1 MSTAQDSG
9 RVYALLADGTTVEI
23 REAGPEDF
31 DAVLAMHE
39 AMAPDNIYLRFFS
52 YSPRSAETEAR
63 RICRDHDP
71 DKPGSASLLALRE
84 GELVGVAS
92 YAGLIGHPRQA
103 EVAFAVADHMHHK
116 GIATL
121 LLEHLVSLARS
132 RQITEFTAET
142 LTENTAM
149 LKVFADAGLPVQR
162 HYADEVFELT
172 FPLPRDDG
180 TALDIYLR
188 AVAERESSADVASL
202 RHIFAPESV
211 VVIGASRRRDAI
223 GRVIVENIR
232 GGGYAG
238 RLYTVNP
245 RARQI
250 DGDRCLASALD
261 LPEPADLAVI
271 AVPAPAVLGVAGQCG
286 QRGVR
291 SLVVITSG
299 LDAAACADLLA
310 VCRRHGMRLVGPD
323 CFGVAVPGIGLD
335 ATFGAS
341 RPRPGV
347 AGVMSQSGGIGI
359 ALAGQLSRLGVG
371 ISSFASVGSKL
382 DVSGNDMLM
391 WWEHDDATML
401 AVLYLESFGNP
412 RKFARTARRVGAT
425 LPVLTVHA
433 ASNRQ
438 GSAAD
443 QALFEQAGVI
453 ATGSVG
459 ELTET
464 AALLATQP
472 VPAGRTV
479 AIVSN
484 AGGAG
489 MLAAD
494 ACTELGLTVHQ
505 PRGLTRRRLRTLLP
519 GGTVT
524 GPVDTTAAVSGED
537 FRRCLEL
544 LAADDGVDAMIALVL
559 PTGATGDLITAIQ
572 DADVGVPLAAVA
584 LDQVEAVRLMP
595 RSAGGQIPVY
605 DVPEAA
611 AVALAHAARYGAW
624 RTGPHGQVPSL
635 PDLRAADARALVT
648 SFLHRDPSG
657 GWLPSGQTADLLH
670 CYGIRLVDAEPV
682 GSEDEAVRA
691 AAAVSGPVVLKAE
704 MPGLV
709 PGTDA
714 SAVELDLH
722 TEAEVRAAYR
732 RLADRFGRR
741 LSKVLVQRMVTG
753 GTEVKIGVTD
763 DRVFGPLVVLGP
775 GDHAARLTPLTDTNA
790 DALIRSID
798 ASPRLLGQ
806 RGVPATDLDTLR
818 ELLLRVSRL
827 ADDLP
832 EVTELDLSPVI
843 ARPHGVFAMDAR
855 IKVTPCPPQDPFLRR
870 LR

>member
-1 MSTAQDSG
+1 MNTAQDTG

-23 REAGPEDF
+23 REACPDDL
-31 DAVLAMHE
+31 DAVQAMHE

-52 YSPRSAETEAR
+52 YSRRSAETEAR
-63 RICRDHDP
+63 RICRDP
-71 DKPGSASLLALRE
+71 APGNAAMLALLD

-172 FPLPRDDG
+172 FPLPRDEDG
-180 TALDIYLR
+180 TALDTYLS

-250 DGDRCLASALD
+250 DGERCLDSVLD

-271 AVPAPAVLGVAGQCG
+271 AVPAPAVLGVAEQCG

-299 LDAAACADLLA
+299 LAAAACADLLA

-323 CFGVAVPGIGLD
+323 CFGVAVPGLGLD
-335 ATFGAS
+335 ATFAAS

-347 AGVMSQSGGIGI
+347 AGVMSQSGGIGV

-391 WWEHDDATML
+391 WWEHDDVTRL

-412 RKFARTARRVGAT
+412 RKFARTARRVGAKM
-425 LPVLTVHA
+425 PVLTVHA

-438 GSAAD
+438 GFAAD

-453 ATGSVG
+453 VAHSVG

-479 AIVSN
+479 AVVSN
-484 AGGAG
+484 VGGADL
-489 MLAAD
+489 LAAG
-494 ACTELGLTVHQ
+494 ACTELGLTVHR

-519 GGTVT
+519 GATVT

-544 LAADDGVDAMIALVL
+544 LAADEDVDAMIALVL

-584 LDQVEAVRLMP
+584 LDQVETVRLMP

-624 RTGPHGQVPSL
+624 RAGPHGQVPSF

-648 SFLHRDPSG
+648 GFLHREPSG

-670 CYGIRLVDAEPV
+670 CYGIRLVDAEPA

-704 MPGLV
+704 MPGLA

-714 SAVELDLH
+714 GAVELDLH

-753 GTEVKIGVTD
+753 GTRVRIGVTD
-763 DRVFGPLVVLGP
+763 DRVFGPLVVFGP
-775 GDHAARLTPLTDTNA
+775 GDQAVRLTPLTDTNA

-806 RGVPATDLDTLR
+806 RGAPTTDLDTLR